1 MKLKIGITGGIG
13 SGKSLAASFFESKG
27 YPVIYADKV
36 AKELYNSDRTLLK
49 LLVKEFG
56 KGILDNKG
64 KFNSINA
71 RKIIFLYRKNIKR
84 VNSIVHPFVLK
95 QIDEISAKI
104 NSNIVFIEAAIMFES
119 GSYKKMDYV
128 LLIFANKKT
137 RIKRIMKRDKIK
149 QSEVLKL
156 MNLQMNEQEK
166 LKRADFIIKN
176 NGSSNELFAKLN
188 SFCKKLNQL

>member
-71 RKIIFLYRKNIKR
+71 RKIIFLNRKNIKR